1 MLLGMGRDEM
11 RAGDGD
17 RQAVADQLKSAL
29 DEGRLDLSEY
39 DERLQ
44 KTYGAKTYGD
54 LQGLLTDL
62 PNTVPPAQ
70 SQVQGYPPP
79 APSAPSAAPQDRVG
93 GGRQVANWVG
103 PYAGVIVVCT
113 IIWAITSASAGHLT
127 YYWPVWM
134 LIPLIFGVTGQL
146 FGGNRSRSYN
156 AREARRAARRDR
168 RDRYR

>member
-1 MLLGMGRDEM
+1 MLDGMGREDM

-17 RQAVADQLKSAL
+17 RQTVADQLKAAL

-54 LQGLLTDL
+54 LQGLLDDL
-62 PNTVPPAQ
+62 PGTVPPAH
-70 SQVQGYPPP
+70 SQVQSYQAAAAPHAP
-79 APSAPSAAPQDRVG
+79 ADAPQDRSG
-93 GGRQVANWVG
+93 ARQMATWVG
-103 PYAGVIVVCT
+103 PYAGLIVVCT

-134 LIPLIFGVTGQL
+134 LIPLVFGVLGQM
-146 FGGNRSRSYN
+146 GGGSRGRSRD
-156 AREARRAARRDR
+156 ARRNARRDR
-168 RDRYR
+168 RGR